1 MRGNQLQFSQ
11 FQKLRLQKALDKLES
26 LSSDSSVLW
35 SVLTSTYVFVR
46 SLLSRYKP
54 KAGDIVIGRVI
65 EVGQNRWR
73 LDINCG
79 QNAYMMLSAMNMP
92 DGLQPC
98 PYFVVE
104 TNTEDAETKGRIE
117 KTVLKI
123 LEESNMHEATESKV
137 RK

>member
-92 DGLQPC
+92 DGLQVFC
-98 PYFVVE
+98 NSLYGISCFFV
-104 TNTEDAETKGRIE
+104 I
-117 KTVLKI
+117 
-123 LEESNMHEATESKV
+123 
-137 RK
+137 